1 MHSDLNDI
9 IPISSSALPR
19 QVPSSTLLSSNPG
32 LRFVWRAV
40 QMVAR
45 TDSSVLIQGETGT
58 GKELVA
64 RAVHDES
71 PRKNGPYVKLNCA
84 ALPAGLAES
93 ELFGHERGAFTGAVS
108 RTDGRFQQAH
118 GGTLFLD
125 EIGELPL
132 ELQPK
137 LLRILQE
144 QEYERLGGGRTVR
157 IDVRLIAATN
167 EDLQQMV
174 LQRSFRADLFYRLNV
189 FPISIPPLRQR
200 REDIPLLV
208 GHFLRTLAPRVNKD
222 VTDIAEEALDLLKRQ
237 EWPGNVRELQNVI
250 ERAVIRSSGPRLDIP
265 IEELRASS
273 CSNAAMTQTLAE
285 AERSHILG
293 VLEQTN
299 GVISGR
305 NGAASR
311 LGLPRTTLMN
321 RMQRLGIVQRRTVLG
336 DRGAAQPAIQGAQRR
351 DRDGFAIRA
360 APF

>member
-1 MHSDLNDI
+1 MHPDLKDI
-9 IPISSSALPR
+9 IPISSSAVPR
-19 QVPSSTLLSSNPG
+19 KVPSSTLISSNPG
-32 LRFVWRAV
+32 LRSVWRAV

-45 TDSSVLIQGETGT
+45 TDSSVLIHGETGT

-71 PRKNGPYVKLNCA
+71 PRKHGPYVKLNCA

-137 LLRILQE
+137 LLRTLQE

-157 IDVRLIAATN
+157 VNVRLIAATN
-167 EDLQQMV
+167 EDLQEMV
-174 LQRSFRADLFYRLNV
+174 LQRRFRADLFYRLNI
-189 FPISIPPLRQR
+189 FPISIPPLRHR

-208 GHFLRTLAPRVNKD
+208 GHFLRALAPRVNKE
-222 VTDIAEEALDLLKRQ
+222 VTKIADEALEVLKRW

-250 ERAVIRSSGPRLDIP
+250 ERAVILSSGPTVEIS
-265 IEELRASS
+265 IEELRAASPQTG
-273 CSNAAMTQTLAE
+273 AQRRTLAE
-285 AERSHILG
+285 TERSHILDA
-293 VLEQTN
+293 LKETN
-299 GVISGR
+299 GVVAGP

-311 LGLPRTTLMN
+311 LGLPRTTLAS
-321 RMQRLGIVQRRTVLG
+321 RMRKLGIVQRKTVL
-336 DRGAAQPAIQGAQRR
+336 DIERNADP
-351 DRDGFAIRA
+351 
-360 APF
+360 